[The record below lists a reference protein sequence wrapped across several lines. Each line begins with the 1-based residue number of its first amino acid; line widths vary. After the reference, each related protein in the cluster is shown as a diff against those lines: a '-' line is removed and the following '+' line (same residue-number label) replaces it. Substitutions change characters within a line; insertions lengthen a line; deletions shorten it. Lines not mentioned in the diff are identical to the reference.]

1 MVRNEFKYS
10 RAIACLGKIDFT
22 ERGSV
27 TWKTL
32 IAAVSSNGIVN
43 EIMERTVPFLNI
55 CISFVTFITAVS
67 LVVYM
72 LVAFVTGTYDVA
84 LQIFDTIF
92 LEPAERQSIFNAL
105 NVEFLHTIALL
116 IVLMKAYRILVEYMR
131 WYHVDIKYMME
142 IGIIASVLEL
152 LFNYQS
158 YSPDMRY
165 IFLGIAVSFAAI
177 YAFRHD
183 TLVKAM
189 RESRRE
195 NHEWLCD
202 DHKAVLEAP
211 DVAQSAVGAEPESDP
226 TTATPTK
233 RATKKATKKTTRK
246 VARKRT
252 VRS

>member
-1 MVRNEFKYS
+1 
-10 RAIACLGKIDFT
+10 
-22 ERGSV
+22 
-27 TWKTL
+27 
-32 IAAVSSNGIVN
+32 
-43 EIMERTVPFLNI
+43 MERTVPFLNI

-202 DHKAVLEAP
+202 DHETVLETNALGKSEPTAVPEDELPAP
-211 DVAQSAVGAEPESDP
+211 R
-226 TTATPTK
+226 TRTAK
-233 RATKKATKKTTRK
+233 KVTKKAVKKTTRK

-252 VRS
+252 TRS

>member
-1 MVRNEFKYS
+1 
-10 RAIACLGKIDFT
+10 
-22 ERGSV
+22 
-27 TWKTL
+27 
-32 IAAVSSNGIVN
+32 
-43 EIMERTVPFLNI
+43 MERTVPFLNI

-92 LEPAERQSIFNAL
+92 LEPAERQTIFNAL
-105 NVEFLHTIALL
+105 NIEFLHTIALL

-195 NHEWLCD
+195 NQEWRCD
-202 DHKAVLEAP
+202 DHEAILDNP
-211 DVAQSAVGAEPESDP
+211 ALPKTAANDSENE
-226 TTATPTK
+226 ATPVKRVVKKAAKKTARKVTRK
-233 RATKKATKKTTRK
+233 RATRA
-246 VARKRT
+246 
-252 VRS
+252 

>member
-1 MVRNEFKYS
+1 
-10 RAIACLGKIDFT
+10 
-22 ERGSV
+22 
-27 TWKTL
+27 
-32 IAAVSSNGIVN
+32 
-43 EIMERTVPFLNI
+43 MERTVPFLNI

-92 LEPAERQSIFNAL
+92 LEPAERQTIFNSL

-152 LFNYQS
+152 MFNYQS

-195 NHEWLCD
+195 NQEWLCD
-202 DHKAVLEAP
+202 DHEAILESPATPKVATKAFTV
-211 DVAQSAVGAEPESDP
+211 EPEPEP
-226 TTATPTK
+226 TLRK
-233 RATKKATKKTTRK
+233 RAVKKTAKKTTRK
-246 VARKRT
+246 VVRKRT
-252 VRS
+252 TRD

>member
-1 MVRNEFKYS
+1 
-10 RAIACLGKIDFT
+10 
-22 ERGSV
+22 
-27 TWKTL
+27 
-32 IAAVSSNGIVN
+32 
-43 EIMERTVPFLNI
+43 MERTVPFLNI
-55 CISFVTFITAVS
+55 CISFVAFITAVS

-84 LQIFDTIF
+84 LQIFDTVF
-92 LEPAERQSIFNAL
+92 LEPAERQSLFNAL

-152 LFNYQS
+152 MFNYQS

-165 IFLGIAVSFAAI
+165 IFLGIAVSFATI

-183 TLVKAM
+183 TLVNAM

-195 NHEWLCD
+195 NQKWLSD
-202 DHKAVLEAP
+202 DHEAILE
-211 DVAQSAVGAEPESDP
+211 SP
-226 TTATPTK
+226 TTVGITTKSATAKPKSTSRRRAIK
-233 RATKKATKKTTRK
+233 KSATKIAGKT
-246 VARKRT
+246 VRKRT
-252 VRS
+252 S

>member
-1 MVRNEFKYS
+1 MRV
-10 RAIACLGKIDFT
+10 G
-22 ERGSV
+22 GS
-27 TWKTL
+27 
-32 IAAVSSNGIVN
+32 GIVTVSR
-43 EIMERTVPFLNI
+43 MERTVPFLNI

-92 LEPAERQSIFNAL
+92 LEPAERQTIFNAL
-105 NVEFLHTIALL
+105 NVDFLHTIALL

-152 LFNYQS
+152 MFNYQS

-195 NHEWLCD
+195 NQEWLCD
-202 DHKAVLEAP
+202 DHEAILESPAMP
-211 DVAQSAVGAEPESDP
+211 KTATKSITVEPEP
-226 TTATPTK
+226 EPIPRK
-233 RATKKATKKTTRK
+233 RAVKKTAKKTTRK
-246 VARKRT
+246 VVRKRT
-252 VRS
+252 ARN

>member
-1 MVRNEFKYS
+1 
-10 RAIACLGKIDFT
+10 
-22 ERGSV
+22 
-27 TWKTL
+27 
-32 IAAVSSNGIVN
+32 
-43 EIMERTVPFLNI
+43 MERTVPFLNI

-72 LVAFVTGTYDVA
+72 LVSFVTGTYDVG

-92 LEPAERQSIFNAL
+92 LEPAERQVILNAL

-131 WYHVDIKYMME
+131 WYHIDIKYMME

-152 LFNYQS
+152 MFNYQS

-183 TLVKAM
+183 TLVSAM

-202 DHKAVLEAP
+202 DHEAVLESELGVP
-211 DVAQSAVGAEPESDP
+211 PVEPVA
-226 TTATPTK
+226 
-233 RATKKATKKTTRK
+233 KKTTKKTAKKTSKK
-246 VARKRT
+246 VARKKIAK
-252 VRS
+252 S